1 MDANGL
7 SDSYCRVSIIPSNGG
22 HVSLITNFDL
32 ALFTYVVQSICDV
45 FRISIFS
52 NFLECLIKMFKKY
65 PFFFKDPYFCIPQN
79 TTHWYIL
86 LPSLCIQHY
95 FLSYQSPSGLIQF
108 VLNFLKNNKIKR
120 LFYARFVPY
129 HLQQKC
135 TKIGKKEI
143 SLYVQYLKSSQSI
156 LDFN

>member
-22 HVSLITNFDL
+22 HVSIITNFDL
-32 ALFTYVVQSICDV
+32 CSNPMFTEFCQSVTYLEYLF
-45 FRISIFS
+45 FFS
-52 NFLECLIKMFKKY
+52 RKKKLQKKY
-65 PFFFKDPYFCIPQN
+65 QFLFKGPYFCILQH
-79 TTHWYIL
+79 TKRWYIL
-86 LPSLCIQHY
+86 MPSFCIQHY

-129 HLQQKC
+129 HLKQKC
-135 TKIGKKEI
+135 T
-143 SLYVQYLKSSQSI
+143 
-156 LDFN
+156 